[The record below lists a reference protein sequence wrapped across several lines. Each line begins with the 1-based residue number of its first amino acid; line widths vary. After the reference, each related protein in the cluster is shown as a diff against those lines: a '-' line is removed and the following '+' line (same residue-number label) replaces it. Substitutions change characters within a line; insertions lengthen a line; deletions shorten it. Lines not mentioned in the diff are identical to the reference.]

1 VVRDGGASRGDYLLL
16 GNLRNA
22 ASDDRSRHRPGIRL
36 VDHPRPHGRN
46 TRGPQVRISEMA
58 AAEKIERGY
67 LGALLRLQLL
77 ASGLVK
83 AILQGDRRRGRRCPR

>member
-1 VVRDGGASRGDYLLL
+1 
-16 GNLRNA
+16 
-22 ASDDRSRHRPGIRL
+22 
-36 VDHPRPHGRN
+36 
-46 TRGPQVRISEMA
+46 MA

-83 AILQGDRRRGRRCPR
+83 AILQVDRRRGRRCPL